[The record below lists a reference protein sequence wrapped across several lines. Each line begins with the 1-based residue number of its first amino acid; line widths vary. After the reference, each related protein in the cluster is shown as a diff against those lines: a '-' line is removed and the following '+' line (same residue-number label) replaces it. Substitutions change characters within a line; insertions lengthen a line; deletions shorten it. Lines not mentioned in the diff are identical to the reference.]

1 LFFKTFGKMDMD
13 IVFKNKKFEK
23 ECNDQ
28 RLLEK
33 NQGAD
38 RAKRIRRRLDDLRAA
53 NVLEDMRNLPGR
65 CHELLH
71 DRALQLSIDLDHPYR
86 LIFEPADEPIPT
98 KPDSGID
105 WNKVT
110 AVRILGIE
118 DTHE

>member
-1 LFFKTFGKMDMD
+1 MD
-13 IVFKNKKFEK
+13 IVFKYKKFKE

-33 NQGAD
+33 RYGQK
-38 RAKRIRRRLDDLRAA
+38 RARRIRQRLDDLRATEL
-53 NVLEDMRNLPGR
+53 LEDMRNLPGR

-71 DRALQLSIDLDHPYR
+71 NRAGQLSLDLDHPYR
-86 LIFEPADEPIPT
+86 LIFEPASEPIPT
-98 KPDSGID
+98 RSDGGID

-110 AVRILGIE
+110 AVRILGVE

>member
-1 LFFKTFGKMDMD
+1 MN
-13 IVFKNKKFEK
+13 IVFKDKKFEK
-23 ECNDQ
+23 ECNSQ

-33 NQGAD
+33 KHGVD
-38 RAKRIRRRLDDLRAA
+38 RAKRIRRRLDDLCAA
-53 NVLEDMRNLPGR
+53 IVLEDMRNLPGR

-71 DRALQLSIDLDHPYR
+71 DRAGQLSLDLDHPYR

-98 KPDSGID
+98 KQDGGID

-110 AVRILGIE
+110 AVRILGVE

>member
-1 LFFKTFGKMDMD
+1 
-13 IVFKNKKFEK
+13 
-23 ECNDQ
+23 
-28 RLLEK
+28 
-33 NQGAD
+33 
-38 RAKRIRRRLDDLRAA
+38 
-53 NVLEDMRNLPGR
+53 MRNLPGR

-98 KPDSGID
+98 KPDGGID

-110 AVRILGIE
+110 ALRILGIE